1 MGLLSLSILSPFT
14 RISELS
20 TNNNNIHVKVSDMD
34 AIQDL
39 VFTFCP
45 KEAETLDACIIHVLN
60 VLLKF
65 VFAQKAR
72 SLNTVK

>member
-1 MGLLSLSILSPFT
+1 
-14 RISELS
+14 
-20 TNNNNIHVKVSDMD
+20 MD
-34 AIQDL
+34 TIQDL
-39 VFTFCP
+39 LLITFCP
-45 KEAETLDACIIHVLN
+45 METETFDACIIHVLN